1 MQQKKKSLFL
11 KNKNMPNP
19 QALVGGVR
27 SKDAVSRATTS
38 STLPM
43 LIGMLEKLSIV
54 TTENDTHI
62 SDRRVDAIVE
72 KSPKA
77 KQGWGWRDNFKRGS
91 KK

>member
-1 MQQKKKSLFL
+1 MQKKKTSLLL
-11 KNKNMPNP
+11 KSKNMSNS
-19 QALVGGVR
+19 QAPVGRV
-27 SKDAVSRATTS
+27 SPKDAASRATTS